1 MNPTVTKILNH
12 LLYHSDIESNKLIE
26 LSEIQL
32 IRAYQF
38 HITLMHEDND
48 ILHAFNDSYI
58 LNMIGMKTHNNLLKS
73 IVKKQTEDYL
83 NKKYGD

>member
-58 LNMIGMKTHNNLLKS
+58 TDTIKIKTLPYFMIS
-73 IVKKQTEDYL
+73 
-83 NKKYGD
+83 GD

>member
-1 MNPTVTKILNH
+1 MNTTITKILNH
-12 LLYHSDIESNKLIE
+12 LLYHSDLESKKLIE

-38 HITLMHEDND
+38 HITLLHDDND

-58 LNMIGMKTHNNLLKS
+58 TDTIKIKTLPYFMRSGN
-73 IVKKQTEDYL
+73 
-83 NKKYGD
+83 

>member
-1 MNPTVTKILNH
+1 MNPMVTKILNH

-38 HITLMHEDND
+38 HITLLHDDND

-58 LNMIGMKTHNNLLKS
+58 TDTIKIKTLPYFMIS
-73 IVKKQTEDYL
+73 
-83 NKKYGD
+83 GD